1 MSQPHPGN
9 PAETYENY
17 FVPAMFHPWAAILLR
32 HAAPK
37 LGERVLDVACGT
49 GVVARMAAPLVG
61 PNGQVVG
68 LDMNPAMLAVARQLP
83 APSGATITWQDGNA
97 MAPPFTDGAFDLVLC
112 QHGLQFF
119 PDRSV
124 AIGEMRRVLAPRGRA
139 LAIVLQTLA
148 RHPVYEALWSPWR
161 DTSRCQCPPSRPRS
175 HCLMPTRWR
184 ACIRRRDLARWTLS
198 PNRSRLGF
206 PNQNGLCHLP

>member
-83 APSGATITWQDGNA
+83 PPSGATITWQDGNA

-112 QHGLQFF
+112 QHGLPFF
-119 PDRSV
+119 QTAV
-124 AIGEMRRVLAPRGRA
+124 GHRRNAPRPGTQRA
-139 LAIVLQTLA
+139 GTGNRLTNA
-148 RHPVYEALWSPWR
+148 RA
-161 DTSRCQCPPSRPRS
+161 TPR
-175 HCLMPTRWR
+175 L
-184 ACIRRRDLARWTLS
+184 
-198 PNRSRLGF
+198 
-206 PNQNGLCHLP
+206 